1 MALLVHHVEHQLTF
15 WFEFVLE
22 KKDVNL
28 LKIPWIVL
36 FLSGK
41 SSGLIDQVCAPPI
54 TLRRR
59 QTVGSKANI
68 KHLAAVWSKQGTFTA
83 GQIENRI
90 LVCRP
95 VHDGDYEQ
103 QRTDRAVYKEGGG
116 AQGDRAGGGGEI
128 GGGGEVIRTGRA
140 VSTQWDHP

>member
-1 MALLVHHVEHQLTF
+1 MEQART
-15 WFEFVLE
+15 
-22 KKDVNL
+22 
-28 LKIPWIVL
+28 
-36 FLSGK
+36 LS
-41 SSGLIDQVCAPPI
+41 
-54 TLRRR
+54 
-59 QTVGSKANI
+59 
-68 KHLAAVWSKQGTFTA
+68 A

-95 VHDGDYEQ
+95 VHDGDYE

>member
-1 MALLVHHVEHQLTF
+1 M
-15 WFEFVLE
+15 
-22 KKDVNL
+22 
-28 LKIPWIVL
+28 
-36 FLSGK
+36 
-41 SSGLIDQVCAPPI
+41 
-54 TLRRR
+54 
-59 QTVGSKANI
+59 
-68 KHLAAVWSKQGTFTA
+68 WSKQGTFTA

-103 QRTDRAVYKEGGG
+103 QRTGRAVYKEGGG
-116 AQGDRAGGGGEI
+116 AQGDRAGGGGERGGGGEI